1 MAAPRSGTHPSP
13 RRRKAYVETYGCQMN
28 IADGELMQ
36 GILAARGFEPVA
48 RPEDADVVLVNTC
61 AIREHAEQRVLGR
74 VGELA
79 RLKKARP
86 DLVIGVTGCM
96 AQRMGEKLLERAGHV
111 DLVMGPDAYRSL
123 PEQLARIRP
132 GYDQPLEAERGR
144 RALPVFGAGMVA
156 GEAGAASE
164 RVVALEFAG
173 DENYEGLEI
182 RRTSRVSAWVPVQR
196 GCDYRCTYCIV
207 PYVRGPEK
215 NRDPE
220 RVVDEVREIAGQGI
234 TEVVLLGQ
242 TVNSWRWG
250 DWRFSRL
257 LRAVAQVDGIRR
269 VRFTSPHPNDV
280 TDDLIEVMAEE
291 PAVCRQLHLP
301 VQSGHDRTLKRM
313 LRRYTVASYM
323 EKVARLRAAIP
334 RIALSTD
341 FIVGF
346 PGESDDEY
354 AATLDLVR
362 VVRYDDA
369 FLYKYSERA
378 GTPATRLPREQFVPP
393 ALAQDRLE
401 RLIALQ
407 RSIQAEINVAE
418 VGRVV
423 EVLVEREARSEGD
436 LLGRTESAKVAAFP
450 GDAALI
456 GRYVRVRLTATT
468 GATFQA
474 ERVGDASGRWRVA

>member
-250 DWRFSRL
+250 D
-257 LRAVAQVDGIRR
+257 
-269 VRFTSPHPNDV
+269 
-280 TDDLIEVMAEE
+280 
-291 PAVCRQLHLP
+291 
-301 VQSGHDRTLKRM
+301 
-313 LRRYTVASYM
+313 
-323 EKVARLRAAIP
+323 
-334 RIALSTD
+334 
-341 FIVGF
+341 
-346 PGESDDEY
+346 
-354 AATLDLVR
+354 
-362 VVRYDDA
+362 
-369 FLYKYSERA
+369 
-378 GTPATRLPREQFVPP
+378 
-393 ALAQDRLE
+393 
-401 RLIALQ
+401 
-407 RSIQAEINVAE
+407 
-418 VGRVV
+418 
-423 EVLVEREARSEGD
+423 
-436 LLGRTESAKVAAFP
+436 
-450 GDAALI
+450 
-456 GRYVRVRLTATT
+456 
-468 GATFQA
+468 
-474 ERVGDASGRWRVA
+474 